1 MAILRIPK
9 LGVEVAV
16 FDGTDELVLNR
27 GVGRIIG
34 STRVGESGNIGI
46 AGHRDGFFRVL
57 KDIALGD
64 LMTLSS
70 PSATT
75 TYSVDQIEIVTPD
88 DVSVL
93 APRAGPS
100 VTLVTCYPFYYSGDA
115 PQRFIVHGIE
125 RAGTTEVRPGSGGLT
140 NATDTELK
148 GERNMDRDIIRRA
161 LSLGLATFTALG
173 CIIAVGLAQQTA
185 SVERGEVLAVN
196 GNDIMVKMDTGEVR
210 HYTAPPGATAN
221 VDGKQITVT
230 DLRPGMKLQ
239 RTTITT
245 TTDRVVS
252 SVRTTQGTV
261 WQVNAP
267 YVIFTG
273 PDGKNKQVK
282 VPDGT
287 KFTIE
292 GEEKTVFDLRKG
304 MKFTA
309 TIVTQAPERVVS
321 STRSTTGTAP
331 PPPEAGDRVTC
342 RQRSK
347 AQC

>member
-1 MAILRIPK
+1 
-9 LGVEVAV
+9 
-16 FDGTDELVLNR
+16 
-27 GVGRIIG
+27 
-34 STRVGESGNIGI
+34 
-46 AGHRDGFFRVL
+46 
-57 KDIALGD
+57 
-64 LMTLSS
+64 
-70 PSATT
+70 
-75 TYSVDQIEIVTPD
+75 
-88 DVSVL
+88 
-93 APRAGPS
+93 
-100 VTLVTCYPFYYSGDA
+100 
-115 PQRFIVHGIE
+115 
-125 RAGTTEVRPGSGGLT
+125 
-140 NATDTELK
+140 
-148 GERNMDRDIIRRA
+148 MDRDVIRRA
-161 LSLGLATFTALG
+161 LSLGLATLAGLG

-221 VDGKQITVT
+221 VDGKQITVQ

-245 TTDRVVS
+245 TTDRVVT

-287 KFTIE
+287 KFTIG
-292 GEEKTVFDLRKG
+292 GESKTVFELRKG

-309 TIVTQAPERVVS
+309 TIVTQAPETVVT

-331 PPPEAGDRVTC
+331 PPPKPVIASRSGEDRRPNADRRSSSSEAGPGRAVNAAARGRADCGLSRRVLPSPRRRNC
-342 RQRSK
+342 RRR
-347 AQC
+347 AARFR

>member
-1 MAILRIPK
+1 M
-9 LGVEVAV
+9 
-16 FDGTDELVLNR
+16 
-27 GVGRIIG
+27 
-34 STRVGESGNIGI
+34 
-46 AGHRDGFFRVL
+46 
-57 KDIALGD
+57 
-64 LMTLSS
+64 
-70 PSATT
+70 
-75 TYSVDQIEIVTPD
+75 
-88 DVSVL
+88 
-93 APRAGPS
+93 
-100 VTLVTCYPFYYSGDA
+100 
-115 PQRFIVHGIE
+115 
-125 RAGTTEVRPGSGGLT
+125 
-140 NATDTELK
+140 
-148 GERNMDRDIIRRA
+148 
-161 LSLGLATFTALG
+161 GLATLMGLG
-173 CIIAVGLAQQTA
+173 CIVAVGLAQQTT

-221 VDGKQITVT
+221 VDGRQITVQ

-292 GEEKTVFDLRKG
+292 GESKTVFDLRKG

-309 TIVTQAPERVVS
+309 TIVTQAPERVVT

-331 PPPEAGDRVTC
+331 PPPKPVIASVPREDRRPNADRRSSSSEASPGRAVNAAARGC
-342 RQRSK
+342 SERSRRRGACSRARAEETADDGQPASDDGSVGLGPELGRLRNPAG
-347 AQC
+347 AQELAVFTWPAGRHRSRPAGIHSGKV